1 KVTFVVRRDGSV
13 GGSADQPCARATG
26 AVAQGTVTVGRR
38 HLPARLRG
46 TLEELLQGALNVG
59 QVTAGEV
66 AMFNLDKYPWIVPVL
81 LVFVGVGWLLNT
93 LDIVPGVNWAYT
105 LGVGAVGLVLLLQ
118 GLNRF
123 SFVVGTFLI
132 VGAFCSYLRQT
143 GYLK

>member
-1 KVTFVVRRDGSV
+1 
-13 GGSADQPCARATG
+13 
-26 AVAQGTVTVGRR
+26 
-38 HLPARLRG
+38 
-46 TLEELLQGALNVG
+46 
-59 QVTAGEV
+59 
-66 AMFNLDKYPWIVPVL
+66 MFNLDKYPWIVPVL

-143 GYLK
+143 GYLKVEVQVPIMVVLLGVLMLVAPYTGLPQATDDAPSRPEVPKKRRLADAGPPHQPPPPPAH